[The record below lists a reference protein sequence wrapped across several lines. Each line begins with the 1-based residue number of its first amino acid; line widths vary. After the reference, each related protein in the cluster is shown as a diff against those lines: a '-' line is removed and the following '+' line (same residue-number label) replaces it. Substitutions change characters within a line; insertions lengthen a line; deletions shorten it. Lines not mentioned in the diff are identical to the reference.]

1 VLIHG
6 ESGTGKELVAQA
18 IHYASARNG
27 KPLVKI
33 NCAALPEALLESELF
48 GHTRGAY
55 TGAVADRTGRFEV
68 AHGGTIFL
76 DEIGDVSLAVQVKLL
91 RVLQEREFER
101 VGSSRTVK
109 VDVRVIAAT
118 NRDLAQ
124 AVREKRFREDLYFR
138 LNVVP
143 IGIPALRERREDIGP
158 LLDYFCRKYAA
169 ESGKAIRGITRDA
182 RDALYRYDY
191 PGNVRELENVVERA
205 VVLCRGDVIGVDDLP
220 LVVQSKGEGGV
231 VDAPAGSLP
240 AELEAL
246 ERRMIEDALQ
256 QADGVQ
262 TRAAELL
269 GITERALRYKL
280 KKLGFKD
287 PDADRPHA
295 DGSPSPP
302 HR

>member
-1 VLIHG
+1 
-6 ESGTGKELVAQA
+6 
-18 IHYASARNG
+18 
-27 KPLVKI
+27 
-33 NCAALPEALLESELF
+33 
-48 GHTRGAY
+48 
-55 TGAVADRTGRFEV
+55 
-68 AHGGTIFL
+68 
-76 DEIGDVSLAVQVKLL
+76 
-91 RVLQEREFER
+91 
-101 VGSSRTVK
+101 
-109 VDVRVIAAT
+109 
-118 NRDLAQ
+118 
-124 AVREKRFREDLYFR
+124 VREKRFREDLYFR

-220 LVVQSKGEGGV
+220 LVVQEKVEGRV

-269 GITERALRYKL
+269 GITERGLRYKL
-280 KKLGFKD
+280 NKLGFKESD
-287 PDADRPHA
+287 VDRPHHSQ
-295 DGSPSPP
+295 DS
-302 HR
+302 